1 MISSCCDFNLIHH
14 NTFAMP
20 VHCARFVRYSEAADI
35 PQILDALPAEM
46 PVIHIGGG
54 SNLLFT
60 GDYPGSVLYSHIRYM
75 RVLSETEHHVILEVG
90 AGVELSR
97 LISEVGERNWW
108 GLENL
113 AGIPGQVG
121 AAAVQNVGAYGVE
134 AGDRIDEVH
143 AYDRRTRRFVRL
155 SKRQCRFGY
164 RDSLFKSPSQCG
176 RYIIHAVVFR
186 LSIRPELH
194 ADYPAIQAYLANNP
208 AAVASD
214 VAKAVIAIRN
224 AKLPDPIHVPSA
236 GSYFKNP
243 VVPRSVVQRIAAV
256 EHCEPP
262 FYNLDDGMV
271 KIPAAWLIEHCGLK
285 GFRLGNAAVWLLQP
299 LVLTNPDRRAA
310 PDDIIALER
319 HIVRSVKDRYGI
331 TLIPEVEKI

>member
-1 MISSCCDFNLIHH
+1 MVTSLCNFNLIHH

-20 VHCARFVRYSEAADI
+20 VHCARFVRYSVAADI
-35 PQILDALPAEM
+35 PRILDALPAEM
-46 PVIHIGGG
+46 PVIHIGCG

-60 GDYPGSVLYSHIRYM
+60 DDYAGSVLYSQIRYM
-75 RVLSETEHHVILEVG
+75 RVLNETEHHVFLEVG
-90 AGVELSR
+90 AGVEMSL
-97 LISEVGERNWW
+97 LISEVVERNWW

-134 AGDRIDEVH
+134 AGDCIDEVH
-143 AYDRRTRRFVRL
+143 AYDRRTRSFVRL
-155 SKRQCRFGY
+155 SKRQCCFGY
-164 RDSLFKSPSQCG
+164 RESLFKSPSQRG

-194 ADYPAIQAYLANNP
+194 ADYPALQAHLTNNP
-208 AAVASD
+208 TAVASD

-224 AKLPDPIHVPSA
+224 EKLPDPAHVPSA

-243 VVPRSVVQRIAAV
+243 IVPCSVVKSIAAV

-262 FYNLDDGMV
+262 FYTLSDGMV

-285 GFRLGNAAVWLLQP
+285 GFRLGNAAVWHLQP

-319 HIVRSVKDRYGI
+319 HIVRCVKDRYGI